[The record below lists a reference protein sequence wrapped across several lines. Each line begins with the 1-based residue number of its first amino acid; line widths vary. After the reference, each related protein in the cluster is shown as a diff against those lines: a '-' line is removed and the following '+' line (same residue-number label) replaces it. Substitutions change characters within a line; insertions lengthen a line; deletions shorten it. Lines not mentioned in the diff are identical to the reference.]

1 MPLTEAKD
9 EADDASDEY
18 EDDDTEVI
26 ESDVV
31 NINAPRTRIKK
42 RGLFSWLFSR

>member
-9 EADDASDEY
+9 EADDASNEY

-31 NINAPRTRIKK
+31 NAPRTRIKK